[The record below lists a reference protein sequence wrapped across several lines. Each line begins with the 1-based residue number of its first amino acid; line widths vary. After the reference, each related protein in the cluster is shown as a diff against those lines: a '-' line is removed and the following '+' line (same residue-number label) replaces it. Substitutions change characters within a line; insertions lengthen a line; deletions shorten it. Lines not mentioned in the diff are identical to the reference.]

1 MSQLCNDELAVL
13 YLSYLGVSRK
23 RLVELLKFT
32 QTPYETI
39 INQPLPKQVEEI
51 LGKDNIEKLLEYDA
65 KASINNLKESLTN
78 EKDINI
84 VTIMDD
90 KFPTSLTQIP
100 DPPLYFFYM
109 GDLSILSDENILGVV
124 GTRKPSPYGVSVTES
139 FVSELA
145 KNGVVTASG
154 LAYGIDSIVAKTS
167 LKENC
172 KTIAVLGSGL
182 RNIYPSSNAGLA
194 KKIVEAGGLVMS
206 EYFPGIGPTKYTFP
220 ERNRLISGISRGTL
234 VIEAGEKSGSLIT
247 ANFAIEQAKELFV
260 VPGNINSINSKGSN
274 LLIDELPDS
283 FTISPQRIL
292 KSFGLTT
299 EAVKE
304 QKTYQYSMEEQR
316 IIDVLSNGEKTTDEL
331 CEILKEDFKTLNLLL
346 TEMEISGIIRKLS
359 GDYYSI

>member
-23 RLVELLKFT
+23 RLVEFLKYT

-39 INQPLPKQVEEI
+39 TQPSLPKQVEEI
-51 LGKDNIEKLLEYDA
+51 LGRDNLVKLQEYDA
-65 KASINNLKESLTN
+65 KASINNLKESLKN
-78 EKDINI
+78 EAEINV

-90 KFPTSLTQIP
+90 KFPKSLTLIP
-100 DPPLYFFYM
+100 DPPLYIFYM
-109 GDLSILSDENILGVV
+109 GDLSVLNSEYILGVV

-145 KNGVVTASG
+145 KNGVVTVSG
-154 LAYGIDSIVAKTS
+154 LAYGIDSFVAKTT
-167 LKENC
+167 LKENG
-172 KTIAVLGSGL
+172 KTVAVLGSGL
-182 RNIYPSSNAGLA
+182 KNIYPASNISLA

-206 EYFPGIGPTKYTFP
+206 EYFPGISPTKYTFP
-220 ERNRLISGISRGTL
+220 ERNRIISGVSRGTL

-274 LLIDELPDS
+274 YLIDELPDT

-292 KSFGLTT
+292 KSFGLTQ
-299 EAVKE
+299 EMAKE
-304 QKTYQYSMEEQR
+304 QKSYQYSMEEQR
-316 IIDVLSNGEKTTDEL
+316 VIDALGDGEKTTDEL

-346 TEMEISGIIRKLS
+346 TEMEISGIIRKLT